1 MKIDYDQDLPCGVCR
16 DLIPLVRDGVACADS
31 RRLVEAHTAHSP
43 RCACMGL
50 FFMGAVRV

>member
-31 RRLVEAHTAHSP
+31 RRLVEAGGGPA
-43 RCACMGL
+43 
-50 FFMGAVRV
+50 